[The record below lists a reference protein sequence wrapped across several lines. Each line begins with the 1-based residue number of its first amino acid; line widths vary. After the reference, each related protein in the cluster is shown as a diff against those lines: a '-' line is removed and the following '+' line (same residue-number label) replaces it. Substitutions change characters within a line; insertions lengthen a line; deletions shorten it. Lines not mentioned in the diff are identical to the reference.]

1 MRSRSY
7 WLLNVLG
14 CIIQPVGYVN
24 LDLWMDEAVSSLLCS
39 AWGKGYVVVSHI
51 TPSRGL
57 QIGHELAKLYSGQ
70 HRFENISK

>member
-14 CIIQPVGYVN
+14 YIIQPVGYVN
-24 LDLWMDEAVSSLLCS
+24 LDLWLDEAVSSL
-39 AWGKGYVVVSHI
+39 GKGSVVVSHF

-57 QIGHELAKLYSGQ
+57 QIGPELAKLY
-70 HRFENISK
+70 